1 MNNTFQLDIITPTS
15 TINEGQIEYLRAPST
30 DGLFGVK
37 KKHVSSIIALD
48 IGEIKIVK
56 EGGKE
61 FYFSTAGGYA
71 DIRPEGV
78 VLLVETVEKAS
89 DIDIKRAKDAVNRA
103 ANNLKDSNMDVK
115 RARVALKKAQNRIR
129 ISTKI

>member
-15 TINEGQIEYLRAPST
+15 TLSEGQIEYLRAPSI
-30 DGLFGVK
+30 DGLFGVQTN
-37 KKHVSSIIALD
+37 HVSSIIVLD
-48 IGEIKIVK
+48 VGEIKIVK

-78 VLLVETVEKAS
+78 VLLVENVEKS
-89 DIDIKRAKDAVNRA
+89 SEIDITRAEEAVGRAQSNLKDPDMDIKRAR
-103 ANNLKDSNMDVK
+103 L
-115 RARVALKKAQNRIR
+115 ALKKAQNRIR